1 MYNKIVL
8 DIIPATLF
16 GLMLF
21 FVLLTPVLAIGNNL
35 TLDIIDSFEK
45 NQPQDKWFAIDK
57 VQHFSYSCLVS
68 LGIQYV
74 LVNKMGKDETSAL
87 PVSLGMSF
95 TAGITKEIQDSK
107 SKNGFFSRKDLVV
120 NTMGIIF
127 SVIIISLP
135 SSN

>member
-1 MYNKIVL
+1 MLKKIIV
-8 DIIPATLF
+8 DIIPSSLI
-16 GLMLF
+16 GLILF
-21 FVLLTPVLAIGNNL
+21 FLLLTPVLAI
-35 TLDIIDSFEK
+35 EK
-45 NQPQDKWFAIDK
+45 DQPQDKWFAIDK

-87 PVSLGMSF
+87 PVSIGMSF

-107 SKNGFFSRKDLVV
+107 SKNGFFSRKDLIA

-127 SVIIISLP
+127 SMIIILLP

>member
-1 MYNKIVL
+1 MYKKIIL
-8 DIIPATLF
+8 DIIPSSLF
-16 GLMLF
+16 GSMLF
-21 FVLLTPVLAIGNNL
+21 FLLLTPVLAI
-35 TLDIIDSFEK
+35 EK
-45 NQPQDKWFAIDK
+45 DQPQDKWLAIDK

-74 LVNKMGKDETSAL
+74 LVNKMGKDEMSAL
-87 PVSLGMSF
+87 PVSMGMSF

-107 SKNGFFSRKDLVV
+107 SKNGFFSRKDLIA

-127 SVIIISLP
+127 SMIIISLP

>member
-8 DIIPATLF
+8 DIIPPTLF

-21 FVLLTPVLAIGNNL
+21 FVLLTPVLAIENNL

-45 NQPQDKWFAIDK
+45 DQPQDKWFAIDK

-74 LVNKMGKDETSAL
+74 LVNKDETSAL

-107 SKNGFFSRKDLVV
+107 SKNGFFSRKDLVA

>member
-1 MYNKIVL
+1 MYKKIIL
-8 DIIPATLF
+8 DIITSSLF
-16 GLMLF
+16 GSMLF
-21 FVLLTPVLAIGNNL
+21 FLLLTPVLA
-35 TLDIIDSFEK
+35 
-45 NQPQDKWFAIDK
+45 NQPQDKWLAIDK

-68 LGIQYV
+68 LGTQYI

-107 SKNGFFSRKDLVV
+107 SKNGFFSRKDLVA

>member
-1 MYNKIVL
+1 MLKKIFI
-8 DIIPATLF
+8 DIIPSSLF
-16 GLMLF
+16 GLLLF
-21 FVLLTPVLAIGNNL
+21 FLLLTPVLAI
-35 TLDIIDSFEK
+35 EK
-45 NQPQDKWFAIDK
+45 DQPQDKWFAIDK

-68 LGIQYV
+68 LGTQYV

-87 PVSLGMSF
+87 PVSLGISF

-107 SKNGFFSRKDLVV
+107 SKNGFFSRKDLVA
-120 NTMGIIF
+120 NTIGIIF

>member
-8 DIIPATLF
+8 DIIPPTLF

-21 FVLLTPVLAIGNNL
+21 FVLLTPVLAI
-35 TLDIIDSFEK
+35 EK
-45 NQPQDKWFAIDK
+45 DQPQDKWFAIDK

-107 SKNGFFSRKDLVV
+107 SKNGFFSRKDLIA

>member
-1 MYNKIVL
+1 MLKKIFI
-8 DIIPATLF
+8 DTMPSALF

-21 FVLLTPVLAIGNNL
+21 FLLLTPTLAI
-35 TLDIIDSFEK
+35 EK
-45 NQPQDKWFAIDK
+45 DQPQDKWLAIDK
-57 VQHFSYSCLVS
+57 VQHFSYSCLVY
-68 LGIQYV
+68 LGTQYV

-87 PVSLGMSF
+87 PVSLGISF

-107 SKNGFFSRKDLVV
+107 SKNGFFSRKDVV
-120 NTMGIIF
+120 ANIMGIIF

>member
-1 MYNKIVL
+1 MLKKIFI
-8 DIIPATLF
+8 DTIPSSLF

-21 FVLLTPVLAIGNNL
+21 LLLLTPTLAM
-35 TLDIIDSFEK
+35 EK
-45 NQPQDKWFAIDK
+45 DQPEDKWFAIDK

-68 LGIQYV
+68 LGTQYV

-87 PVSLGMSF
+87 PVSLGISF

-107 SKNGFFSRKDLVV
+107 SKNGFFSRKDLVA

>member
-1 MYNKIVL
+1 MLKKIIV
-8 DIIPATLF
+8 DIIPSSLI
-16 GLMLF
+16 GLILF
-21 FVLLTPVLAIGNNL
+21 FLLLTPVLAI
-35 TLDIIDSFEK
+35 EK
-45 NQPQDKWFAIDK
+45 DQPQDKWFAIDK

-68 LGIQYV
+68 LGTQYV

-87 PVSLGMSF
+87 PVSIGMSF

-107 SKNGFFSRKDLVV
+107 SKNGFFSRKDLIA

-127 SVIIISLP
+127 SMIIILLP

>member
-1 MYNKIVL
+1 MLKKIFI
-8 DIIPATLF
+8 DIIPPTLF

-21 FVLLTPVLAIGNNL
+21 FVLLTPILAI
-35 TLDIIDSFEK
+35 EK
-45 NQPQDKWFAIDK
+45 DQPQDKWFAIDK

-68 LGIQYV
+68 LGTQYV

-87 PVSLGMSF
+87 PISLGMSF
-95 TAGITKEIQDSK
+95 SAGIAKELQDSK
-107 SKNGFFSRKDLVV
+107 SKNGFFSRKDLVA

>member
-1 MYNKIVL
+1 MLKKIFI
-8 DIIPATLF
+8 DTIPSSLF

-21 FVLLTPVLAIGNNL
+21 FLLLTPTLAI
-35 TLDIIDSFEK
+35 EK
-45 NQPQDKWFAIDK
+45 EQPQDKWLAIDK

-68 LGIQYV
+68 LGTQYV

-87 PVSLGMSF
+87 PVSLGISF

-107 SKNGFFSRKDLVV
+107 SKNGFFSRKDVV
-120 NTMGIIF
+120 ANSMGIIF
-127 SVIIISLP
+127 SVIIILLP

>member
-1 MYNKIVL
+1 MYKKIIL
-8 DIIPATLF
+8 DIIPSSLF
-16 GLMLF
+16 GPMLF
-21 FVLLTPVLAIGNNL
+21 FILLSPVLAI
-35 TLDIIDSFEK
+35 EK
-45 NQPQDKWFAIDK
+45 DQSQDKWFAIDK

-68 LGIQYV
+68 LGTQYI

-107 SKNGFFSRKDLVV
+107 SKNGFFSRKDLVA

>member
-1 MYNKIVL
+1 MYNKIIL
-8 DIIPATLF
+8 DIIPSSLF
-16 GLMLF
+16 GSMLF
-21 FVLLTPVLAIGNNL
+21 FLLLTPVLAI
-35 TLDIIDSFEK
+35 EK
-45 NQPQDKWFAIDK
+45 DQPQDKWFAIDK

-95 TAGITKEIQDSK
+95 TAGISKEVQDSK
-107 SKNGFFSRKDLVV
+107 SKNGFFSRKDLIA

>member
-1 MYNKIVL
+1 MLKKIFI
-8 DIIPATLF
+8 DIIPPTLF

-21 FVLLTPVLAIGNNL
+21 FVLLTPILAI
-35 TLDIIDSFEK
+35 EK
-45 NQPQDKWFAIDK
+45 DQPQDKWFAIDK

-68 LGIQYV
+68 LGTQYV

-87 PVSLGMSF
+87 PVSLGISF

-107 SKNGFFSRKDLVV
+107 SKNGFFSRKDLVA

-127 SVIIISLP
+127 SLIIISLP